1 MTMKLKHNWQL
12 SRGEAAALLRKLADT
27 LDNGSD
33 DLDEYGI
40 SLAELVKFKIK
51 VDLGQDDTLEVKF
64 TGKGLKV
71 CGVEDPCGSG
81 VVCESY
87 SKLKKRMQVYFK
99 AIRDSVGRAEMPSRE
114 IVSVFLSDSEKMMS
128 FHGYGDE
135 FYPDYAEL
143 CERLRAACDSENL
156 AATAGVVEE
165 LIQARKSCHDR
176 YK

>member
-1 MTMKLKHNWQL
+1 MAPKLKHNWKL
-12 SRGEAAALLRKLADT
+12 SRSEAADLMRKLADT
-27 LDNGSD
+27 LEQDSD
-33 DLDEYGI
+33 DLSEYGI

-71 CGVEDPCGSG
+71 CGADDSCGSG

-99 AIRDSVGRAEMPSRE
+99 AMRESVARAEMPSRE
-114 IVSVFLSDSEKMMS
+114 IVSVFLSDSETMMTYS
-128 FHGYGDE
+128 GYGDE
-135 FYPDYAEL
+135 FYPAYADL
-143 CERLRAACDSENL
+143 CVRLRTAFDEENL
-156 AATAGVVEE
+156 AETTSLVNEMA
-165 LIQARKSCHDR
+165 QAKKTCHAR